1 MPIVSFEVFFEGK
14 QLGIVHIGHCESK
27 GKTGMFEGKQL
38 GMEIFG
44 ARNVVKK
51 GWRTDQSR
59 CLQLWIC
66 VCLSATPT
74 NKINLARTHLK
85 TLPDDAHD
93 NIPDFIGPW
102 IFHAS
107 NACCIVNQLW
117 SLDNNNKISFPPYY
131 IKLWEWPKK
140 DCVWHRGVRHI
151 RAAPKELI
159 MEDKAPQ
166 LRKRKKRGWAHVGAG
181 ADKEPTF
188 DVGYDAGLDDVGL
201 GVVLKFLLIPIFCL
215 IGPHLLARLHLLS
228 NVFHKSN
235 ILITII
241 TFAPLSSCFQII
253 LKPIKTVA
261 RCPF

>member
-1 MPIVSFEVFFEGK
+1 MEVGESPFQADSQLLIDAHCQLWGFFFK
-14 QLGIVHIGHCESK
+14 ASNVHIGHCESK

-117 SLDNNNKISFPPYY
+117 SLDNNKISFPPYY
-131 IKLWEWPKK
+131 IKLWHWDWPKK
-140 DCVWHRGVRHI
+140 DVRAVSGTSGQEI
-151 RAAPKELI
+151 KYGTL
-159 MEDKAPQ
+159 M
-166 LRKRKKRGWAHVGAG
+166 
-181 ADKEPTF
+181 
-188 DVGYDAGLDDVGL
+188 
-201 GVVLKFLLIPIFCL
+201 
-215 IGPHLLARLHLLS
+215 ARLE
-228 NVFHKSN
+228 K
-235 ILITII
+235 
-241 TFAPLSSCFQII
+241 
-253 LKPIKTVA
+253 KEK
-261 RCPF
+261 